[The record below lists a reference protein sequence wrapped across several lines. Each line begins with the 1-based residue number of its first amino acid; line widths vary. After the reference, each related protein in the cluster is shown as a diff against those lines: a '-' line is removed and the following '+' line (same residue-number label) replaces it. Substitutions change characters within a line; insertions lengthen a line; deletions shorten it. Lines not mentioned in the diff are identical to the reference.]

1 MLSVCEDIHLR
12 ADEGRCLKL
21 SYRIVLDREQSQTP
35 HSQVGKEII
44 SSTGKTK
51 AKSSATTVWGD
62 SEKTVYD
69 ADQHNLKADRPNVP
83 G

>member
-1 MLSVCEDIHLR
+1 MLSVCEDTHLR
-12 ADEGRCLKL
+12 ADEGRYLKL

-44 SSTGKTK
+44 SSTGK
-51 AKSSATTVWGD
+51 
-62 SEKTVYD
+62 
-69 ADQHNLKADRPNVP
+69 DQGEEFRNDCL